1 MAEDYLKKK
10 GYKILERNYRCPLGE
25 LDLVVVD
32 GKVVVFVEVKVRTE
46 HLFGAPL
53 EAVDWRKK
61 KKMVNA
67 PLYFLSHYRLH
78 QRDARFDVI
87 GISKSARG
95 PVMGHVNNAF
105 HLDETS

>member
-61 KKMVNA
+61 KKMIKA
-67 PLYFLSHYRLH
+67 ALYFLSHYRLH

-95 PVMGHVNNAF
+95 PVIEHVTNAF
-105 HLDETS
+105 DLDETS